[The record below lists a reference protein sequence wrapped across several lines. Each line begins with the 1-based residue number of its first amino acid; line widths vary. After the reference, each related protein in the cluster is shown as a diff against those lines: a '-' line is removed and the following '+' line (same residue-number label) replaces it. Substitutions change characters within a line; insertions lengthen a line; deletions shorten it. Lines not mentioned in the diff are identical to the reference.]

1 MDSSLALGPANAE
14 AVPRLRDRAPTCI
27 VRASGRRPSGQHQ
40 RFLQRAARL
49 IVPFSLIRD
58 LPDGLFETPND
69 RRERGVVE
77 MLRRVLAHGCADSDL
92 ASTSSAATP
101 LPLSLAPGVPERSRW
116 AFSYDTLGQVT
127 SGKRYWSDGT
137 NVAGQQF
144 EYLFDDIG
152 NRLSASSGGNE
163 PAPT

>member
-1 MDSSLALGPANAE
+1 GPSTFDPYQSRRAGRWTVPWLLARLTLKRSRACGTAHQPASFVLQA
-14 AVPRLRDRAPTCI
+14 AGRP
-27 VRASGRRPSGQHQ
+27 ASTS

-58 LPDGLFETPND
+58 LPDGLFDTPND

-127 SGKRYWSDGT
+127 SGKR
-137 NVAGQQF
+137 
-144 EYLFDDIG
+144 
-152 NRLSASSGGNE
+152 
-163 PAPT
+163 